1 MAYALIT
8 GASSGIGHELAKRF
22 ARDGHNVILVARSEE
37 ALLDV
42 QREIEADYG
51 VEAVVLAQDL
61 AKKDAALRLHERTAA
76 AGLRVDFLV
85 NNAGFGD
92 CAPFLDADWQKQS
105 DMAQLNMAA
114 LMHMTYLYASDMR
127 RRGFGRVLNLAS
139 VAACSGGPYMS
150 VYYASKAFVL
160 SFSEA
165 LSEELRGTGVT
176 VTALCPGPT
185 QTRFEKTADL
195 QASRMFSLFRPAS
208 ASDVAE
214 YGYRKMMCG
223 KALAYYGGAVKA
235 MFLGARIAPRALSRK
250 FARYVNGR
258 KP

>member
-185 QTRFEKTADL
+185 RTGFEKNARAE
-195 QASRMFSLFRPAS
+195 QSGLFHRLPVQEA
-208 ASDVAE
+208 AAVAA
-214 YGYRKMMCG
+214 YGYKRLRRK
-223 KALAYYGGAVKA
+223 KLLAVP
-235 MFLGARIAPRALSRK
+235 GARNKLLAFLSPRAPRSLVCRMVFRIQK
-250 FARYVNGR
+250 
-258 KP
+258 